1 MSARLIHID
10 GSFDPWKI
18 QPVRHS
24 LADHPMLQIPSLVE
38 LGKRLEARGQ
48 IRSHGSDVT
57 AATSFNEAPKINPN
71 AKSAVATL
79 SNVAEAKAW
88 MSLLN
93 VQTDE
98 VYRRLVDEV
107 LDDVKPIFDRKDPG
121 MCYRGGWIFVTSPK
135 TITPF
140 HMDTEHNFILQIQGK
155 KRVYVW
161 DHLDRSVVSERG
173 QELFHTYHSRELV
186 NFREEFRAKAR
197 VFDLEPG
204 MGGFMPSTSP
214 HLVENGDEPSVT
226 MSFTFYTASTIRR
239 CLTYRGKNH
248 ARRLGLSPEP
258 FGTKP
263 SSDELLYK
271 LMEGYTA
278 AKGAFKRMRGHST
291 ISMREP
297 YAHHLFS

>member
-48 IRSHGSDVT
+48 IRSHGNDVT
-57 AATSFNEAPKINPN
+57 AGTSFNEAPKINPN

-93 VQTDE
+93 VQTDD

-107 LDDVKPIFDRKDPG
+107 LDDVKPVFDRKDPG

-226 MSFTFYTASTIRR
+226 MSFTFYTSSTIRR
-239 CLTYRGKNH
+239 CLAYRGKTH
-248 ARRLGLSPEP
+248 ARRLGLSLEP

-263 SSDELLYK
+263 SSDALLYK

-278 AKGAFKRMRGHST
+278 AKGAFKRMRGRPT